1 MKDNKEWRKMLIEA
15 NRDYFCGPDNKLLKV
30 ATEFA
35 FLQNAGTATSREKEV
50 AYMLHTAIMLKE
62 ILKSL
67 EELKTIISQ
76 GQGRKE

>member
-1 MKDNKEWRKMLIEA
+1 MKDDKEWMKKLFMEA
-15 NRDYFCGPDNKLLKV
+15 NREYFCGSDNKLLKV
-30 ATEFA
+30 LTEFD
-35 FLQNAGTATSREKEV
+35 FLQKPGTYTSHEKEV

-76 GQGRKE
+76 DRKE